1 MPRMYQPLWEQLA
14 KTGRVEIR
22 CSTDSVARIKK
33 AVIKEKDMDA
43 DPKWQH
49 RRLLIA
55 VSNDILPDM
64 SRVEFRLVTKLSSI
78 ANI

>member
-14 KTGRVEIR
+14 KAGSIEIR
-22 CSTDSVARIKK
+22 CARDSVARIKK

-43 DPKWQH
+43 DPKWRH
-49 RRLLIA
+49 RRLLIFVKA
-55 VSNDILPDM
+55 DPTPTLA
-64 SRVEFRLVTKLSSI
+64 RVEFRLVTKLSSI

>member
-14 KTGRVEIR
+14 KAGRIEIR
-22 CSTDSVARIKK
+22 CAKDSVARIKK

-49 RRLLIA
+49 RRLLIVIKDSDA
-55 VSNDILPDM
+55 NTA
-64 SRVEFRLVTKLSSI
+64 RVEFRIVTKLSSI